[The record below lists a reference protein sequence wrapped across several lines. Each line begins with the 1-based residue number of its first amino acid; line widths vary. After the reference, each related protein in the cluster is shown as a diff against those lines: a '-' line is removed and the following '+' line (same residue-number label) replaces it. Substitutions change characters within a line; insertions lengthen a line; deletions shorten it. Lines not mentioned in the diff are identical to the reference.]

1 MTGQTHTVLAKRRKG
16 RLHRGERWMSVV
28 FLAPAVLIL
37 LATSVYPLGYS
48 FVLSFYAYDMSL
60 PNAQPV
66 PTGFDNYTELLSDS
80 SFLNS
85 VQVSFTFVAV
95 AVAIEFCLGIAL
107 GLLVTARLRWV
118 GILRTALLIPIMMTP
133 VVVGVLWRT
142 LFNSS
147 YGVVNYLLSL
157 VHIPPQ
163 EWLGSP
169 NQALP
174 TVIVVEIWQGL
185 PIVTFIVAAGIQ
197 ALPLDI
203 FEQAR
208 IDGASPWQIFRYVTL
223 PLLRPVLL
231 VVLLLRIMDAFKTF
245 DIIYT
250 LTQGGPGETT
260 NVLSML
266 IYKVGLQ
273 FFQIGQAAAMSWVF
287 LAFIFSISVVFVWQL
302 QRLEAS

>member
-1 MTGQTHTVLAKRRKG
+1 
-16 RLHRGERWMSVV
+16 
-28 FLAPAVLIL
+28 
-37 LATSVYPLGYS
+37 
-48 FVLSFYAYDMSL
+48 MSL

-66 PTGFDNYTELLSDS
+66 PTGFDNYTELVNDP
-80 SFLNS
+80 SFVNS
-85 VQVSFTFVAV
+85 VQVSFTFVFV
-95 AVAIEFCLGIAL
+95 AVLLEFCLGIAL
-107 GLLVTARLRWV
+107 ALLVT
-118 GILRTALLIPIMMTP
+118 LRTALMVPIMMTP

-147 YGVVNYLLSL
+147 YGVINYLLSL
-157 VHIPPQ
+157 VHVPPQ
-163 EWLGSP
+163 LWLGSP
-169 NQALP
+169 SQALP
-174 TVIVVEIWQGL
+174 AVIVVEIWQGL
-185 PIVTFIVAAGIQ
+185 PVVTFIVAAGIQ

-208 IDGASPWQIFRYVTL
+208 IDGASSWQIFRSVTL

-250 LTQGGPGETT
+250 LTQGGPGEAT

-287 LAFIFSISVVFVWQL
+287 LAFITAISVVFVWQI
-302 QRLEAS
+302 QRVEAI